1 MPGPGEHL
9 PQGRI
14 DWEPTEKAIAS
25 GGGLFFKPAR
35 MPSGERP
42 LKTAF
47 KPFKGAGMGVTA
59 GLCTKWVKNG
69 LLAALKPIHLDDVRR
84 QGQGTLDTRQRGK
97 WPQPMAPK
105 EEKWKG
111 WKVLLSTYIETF
123 RTSLAAVRF
132 HGSYE

>member
-1 MPGPGEHL
+1 
-9 PQGRI
+9 
-14 DWEPTEKAIAS
+14 
-25 GGGLFFKPAR
+25 

-42 LKTAF
+42 FKTAF
-47 KPFKGAGMGVTA
+47 KPLKGEGRGFATS
-59 GLCTKWVKNG
+59 LCTKWAKNG
-69 LLAALKPIHLDDVRR
+69 FLAALKPIHLDDARR

-123 RTSLAAVRF
+123 RSRLLSVGF